1 MRCGRCT
8 GERFTKAGRDRS
20 QRQLYRC
27 SECGRRVTARTGS
40 AFNGYRFPDEVIAL
54 AVRWYLRFRL
64 SYAEVAEWLA
74 ERGVTVDPSTIYDW
88 VQAFTPR
95 FIDAARRHRSPI
107 GTRWRVDETLL
118 KIARRWR
125 YVFRCLDEHGQ
136 IVEVYLSDRR
146 DAASARA
153 FFGRALASSDAAPT
167 RITSDKAKCYPPAL
181 RTLLPMAE
189 HRCSKYLN
197 NGLER
202 DHGHLKQRVRPMRGF
217 KNLASADGFC
227 RGHGLIQNLRNGF
240 SVLTKALPR
249 HLRLLSAWPHLTL
262 MI

>member
-1 MRCGRCT
+1 MRCERCA

-27 SECGRRVTARTGS
+27 RACGRRLTARTGS
-40 AFNGYRFPDEVIAL
+40 AFRSYRFPAEVIAP

-64 SYAEVAEWLA
+64 SDAEVPEWLA
-74 ERGVTVDPSTIYDW
+74 ERGIAVDPSTIYDW

-95 FIDAARRHRSPI
+95 FIDAARRHRSLI

-118 KIARRWR
+118 KIAGRWR

-136 IVEVYLSDRR
+136 IVEVYLSDHR

-153 FFGRALASSDAAPT
+153 CFERALASSYAAPT

-181 RTLLPMAE
+181 RTLLPTAE
-189 HRCSKYLN
+189 HRCSQYLT
-197 NGLER
+197 
-202 DHGHLKQRVRPMRGF
+202 D
-217 KNLASADGFC
+217 
-227 RGHGLIQNLRNGF
+227 
-240 SVLTKALPR
+240 
-249 HLRLLSAWPHLTL
+249 
-262 MI
+262 